1 MGMTSKEAIEQ
12 IKLDMN
18 MCKFN
23 PLTGE
28 EEFTNEQNKRTYEAD
43 KLAIEALHLLEKK
56 EQGLVVEYPSGI
68 GDTVYLV
75 DFENKKIDPS
85 RINDIAYDFLNK
97 DFQFD
102 SDYLYFYSDDIG
114 KTVFLTKVEAEQAL
128 KEREKNEVN

>member
-43 KLAIEALHLLEKK
+43 KLAIEALHLLEKQ
-56 EQGLVVEYPSGI
+56 EQGLVVELPCKSELGQKWYYI
-68 GDTVYLV
+68 
-75 DFENKKIDPS
+75 
-85 RINDIAYDFLNK
+85 
-97 DFQFD
+97 
-102 SDYLYFYSDDIG
+102 
-114 KTVFLTKVEAEQAL
+114 
-128 KEREKNEVN
+128 